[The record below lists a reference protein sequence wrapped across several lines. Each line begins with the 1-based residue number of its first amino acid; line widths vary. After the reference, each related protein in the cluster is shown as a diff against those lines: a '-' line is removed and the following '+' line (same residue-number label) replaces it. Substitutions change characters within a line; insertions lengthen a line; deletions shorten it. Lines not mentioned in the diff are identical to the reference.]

1 MAAGALIGKRIRGLF
16 LLWGAIVLLVTGCA
30 TRPAT
35 PPTRSGPAPCDTC
48 IEGVSNFSKVS
59 PLLWRGAQPTEAG
72 FRNLEAAGAKTI
84 ISLREH
90 HDDLPLLEETNLN
103 YLRIPMDAWDPEEA
117 ELVLFLTQLE
127 RILKDPDSAPVFV
140 HCAEGKDRT
149 GYSIA
154 AYRMLFENWTADD
167 AIHEMF
173 DFRFNTVWFRNPGF
187 LKRLDIERVR
197 KRMHRAP

>member
-1 MAAGALIGKRIRGLF
+1 MRSPRVPAT
-16 LLWGAIVLLVTGCA
+16 LLLLCGAIAILVAGCA
-30 TRPAT
+30 TRPSI
-35 PPTRSGPAPCDTC
+35 PPTRNWPAPCDSC
-48 IEGVSNFSKVS
+48 IAGVPNFSKVS
-59 PLLWRGAQPTEAG
+59 VLLWRGAQPTEEG
-72 FRNLEAAGAKTI
+72 FRNLETAGAKTI

-90 HDDLPLLEETNLN
+90 HDDLPLLERTKLK

-173 DFRFNTVWFRNPGF
+173 DFRFNTIWFRNPGF
-187 LKRLDIERVR
+187 LKNLDIERVR
-197 KRMHRAP
+197 KRMQRAP

>member
-1 MAAGALIGKRIRGLF
+1 MVRTAPLKKAVRWVFLF
-16 LLWGAIVLLVTGCA
+16 WGAIVLLGSGCA

-35 PPTRSGPAPCDTC
+35 PPTRSGPTPCDNC
-48 IEGVSNFSKVS
+48 IAGVSNFSKVS
-59 PLLWRGAQPTEAG
+59 PVLWRGAQPTEEG

-90 HDDLPLLEETNLN
+90 HDDFHLIGGTKLN

-117 ELVLFLTQLE
+117 ELVLFLTALE
-127 RILKDPDSAPVFV
+127 RILKDPDSTPVFV
-140 HCAEGKDRT
+140 HCAAGKDRT
-149 GYSIA
+149 GYAMA
-154 AYRMLFENWTADD
+154 AYRMVFENWTAED

-187 LKRLDIERVR
+187 LKKMDVARVR
-197 KRMHRAP
+197 TLMRLAP

>member
-1 MAAGALIGKRIRGLF
+1 MAAGAPIGKRIRGFF

-30 TRPAT
+30 TRPAA
-35 PPTRSGPAPCDTC
+35 PPTRSGPQPCDSC

-84 ISLREH
+84 ISLRER
-90 HDDLPLLEETNLN
+90 HDDLPRLEGTRLK

-117 ELVLFLTQLE
+117 ELVLLLTALE
-127 RILKDPDSAPVFV
+127 KILKDPDRAPVFV

-154 AYRMLFENWTADD
+154 AYRMVFENWSVDD
-167 AIHEMF
+167 ALHEMF
-173 DFRFNTVWFRNPGF
+173 DFRFNTIWFRNPGF

-197 KRMHRAP
+197 TQMQRAP

>member
-1 MAAGALIGKRIRGLF
+1 MAAGALIGKRMRGLF

-30 TRPAT
+30 TRPAA
-35 PPTRSGPAPCDTC
+35 PPTRSGPQPCDTC

-84 ISLREH
+84 ISLREY
-90 HDDLPLLEETNLN
+90 HDDLPLLEETKLN

-127 RILKDPDSAPVFV
+127 RLLKDPDSAPVFV

-197 KRMHRAP
+197 KRMQRAP